1 MHAHVAHR
9 AVARLGAVHAP
20 GRGRRLLRPPP
31 AEPAHAD
38 VEWPAH
44 VAGFDHGV
52 EALHRG
58 GEAPVEARHA
68 DAPGARGRL
77 HHVAPL
83 GGGHGER
90 LLAEHVGAPGEGG
103 ERDGVMQVRR

>member
-1 MHAHVAHR
+1 MRQVAGAVSSAHR
-9 AVARLGAVHAP
+9 PPSQRTP
-20 GRGRRLLRPPP
+20 MWKGRP
-31 AEPAHAD
+31 D
-38 VEWPAH
+38 

-103 ERDGVMQVRR
+103 ERDGVMQGRR